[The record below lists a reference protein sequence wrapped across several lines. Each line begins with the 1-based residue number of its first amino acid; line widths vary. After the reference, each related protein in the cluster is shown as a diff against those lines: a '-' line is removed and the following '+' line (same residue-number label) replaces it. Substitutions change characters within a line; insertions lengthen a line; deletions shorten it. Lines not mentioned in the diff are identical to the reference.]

1 MLYINIRYLKIN
13 RLENK
18 IYLIIKFLN
27 KMKSVYKSYKQT
39 KKGKII

>member
-1 MLYINIRYLKIN
+1 MSYINITYLKIN

-27 KMKSVYKSYKQT
+27 KMKSVYKSYK
-39 KKGKII
+39 